1 MTGLIEGLQEEMAF
15 WVDFDGHAGL
25 DGLWKA
31 GRLGGLEVE
40 GLPGDRWS
48 SRAVPQ
54 GEGAGETG

>member
-48 SRAVPQ
+48 SRAVPR
-54 GEGAGETG
+54 GLG